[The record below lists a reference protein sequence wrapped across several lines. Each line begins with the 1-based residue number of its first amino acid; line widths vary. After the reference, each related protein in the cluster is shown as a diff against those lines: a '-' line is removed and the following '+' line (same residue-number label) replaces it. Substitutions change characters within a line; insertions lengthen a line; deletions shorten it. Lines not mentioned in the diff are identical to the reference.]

1 MADSSKKKGR
11 PKKDENTP
19 FKLGNKYWKKE
30 ELKEG
35 EEGEHVLEKKE
46 EKNFTRLPLDDYLV
60 ADVDPVIKPSILRA
74 TGDQLSLAEKYL
86 EDTGHLGDHII
97 GNRLVNMSKLE
108 DLINSAYAGHFKS
121 SPGCPG
127 KFGFP
132 GSSEINK
139 GICTIVQLECQLCK
153 YRTTFYK
160 LYEEVESDKPGQK
173 AAKPNVQLVHFL
185 SKCPISYSDVQLLFA
200 CVESVC
206 LSVSGIHKLI
216 NRYSHIWTETNT
228 AQIEENRRK
237 VKDFKTR
244 REDVS
249 ATVTDQVDVSVEI
262 DTSYASPP
270 KGRAMNQPSSQSVT
284 PLLEN
289 DTNKK
294 MLLGLTSFS
303 RLCSHGTRC
312 NGQHD
317 GCTRNW
323 DPMRPLGNSESVA
336 GEQLYL
342 ENIKDGI
349 NISEVTHD
357 GVRPNTHA
365 LGMKK
370 AAESVK
376 LKGPESLLCTIHLA
390 RGQKRKAYSLNSNL
404 SKELTGGEQN
414 GRKYFIQRLI
424 MAIDK
429 RCSYELRAA
438 SKKFGRNVGKFRD
451 FMESARLNILDCFS
465 GNHKMCRRA
474 SGACRLKTA
483 RNRIPTFLP
492 NSQYLQLSDEDRNEL
507 QTVIDYRLSSE
518 RAHAQRKL
526 RHTNKVESFHLRLLK
541 VTPKSK
547 TCKRHYA
554 NRNHSAAHNASVG
567 VGNSI
572 IEFNE
577 KTNSHMSKG
586 SRSIKSLVKLTEKA
600 SYYARRQGP
609 AGFKERR
616 KALRKRKLKF
626 ERLSKMMVTDGP
638 TVSDHSS
645 YCST

>member
-1 MADSSKKKGR
+1 MAGR
-11 PKKDENTP
+11 PKKIDKTR
-19 FKLGNKYWKKE
+19 FKPGHDHWKKE
-30 ELKEG
+30 EG
-35 EEGEHVLEKKE
+35 EERE
-46 EKNFTRLPLDDYLV
+46 ENTQVHAQKNFTRLPLDEYLV
-60 ADVDPVIKPSILRA
+60 ADVDPLIKPSILRS
-74 TGDQLSLAEKYL
+74 TIGQGSLADMYL
-86 EDTGHLGDHII
+86 DNTADQEDHII

-108 DLINSAYAGHFKS
+108 DLMNCVYTGHRESA
-121 SPGCPG
+121 PDCPG

-132 GSSEINK
+132 GNSEISM
-139 GICTIVQLECQLCK
+139 GICTIVQVECRLCK
-153 YRTTFYK
+153 YTTTGFK
-160 LYEEVESDKPGQK
+160 LYEEIENDKPGRK

-200 CVESVC
+200 CVESVS
-206 LSVSGIHKLI
+206 LSVSSIQKLV
-216 NRYSHIWTETNT
+216 NRYAHIWTDTNM

-237 VKDFKTR
+237 VKDYITR
-244 REDVS
+244 REDGAAVP
-249 ATVTDQVDVSVEI
+249 DQVEVSVEI

-270 KGRAMNQPSSQSVT
+270 KGRAMTQPSSQSVT

-294 MLLGLTSFS
+294 LCLGLTSFS
-303 RLCSHGTRC
+303 RLCSHGTNC
-312 NGQHD
+312 NGKHS

-323 DPMRPLGNSESVA
+323 DPMRPMGNSESVA

-342 ENIKDGI
+342 ENIRDGI

-365 LGMKK
+365 KGMKK
-370 AAESVK
+370 AAESLK
-376 LKGPESLLCTIHLA
+376 LKGPESHLCTVHLA
-390 RGQKRKAYSLNSNL
+390 RGQKRKAYCFNSKL
-404 SKELTGGEQN
+404 SKELTGHEEN
-414 GRKYFIQRLI
+414 GRKLFIKRLI

-438 SKKFGRNVGKFRD
+438 NKVFGRNVGKFAD
-451 FMESARLNILDCFS
+451 FMERARLNILDCFS

-474 SGACRLKTA
+474 SGACKLKTA
-483 RNRIPTFLP
+483 RNRLPTFLP
-492 NSQYLQLSDEDRNEL
+492 NAQYLELSDEDRSEL
-507 QTVIDYRLSSE
+507 QSVINYRLSKDMVK
-518 RAHAQRKL
+518 AQRKL
-526 RHTNKVESFHLRLLK
+526 RHTNKVEAFHLRLLK
-541 VTPKSK
+541 VTPKTK

-586 SRSIKSLVKLTEKA
+586 SRSIKTLQKITERA
-600 SYYARRQGP
+600 LYYARRQGTR
-609 AGFKERR
+609 GFKIRR
-616 KALRKRKLKF
+616 KTLRKRKLNF
-626 ERLSKMMVTDGP
+626 DRLSKMMVADGP
-638 TVSDHSS
+638 AVSDHSS